1 MTSYVPEI
9 IKKSETIGRGFRENI
24 VGTGTDD
31 ITDEIDRR
39 VEFKFSNC
47 VE

>member
-1 MTSYVPEI
+1 MSSYAAGIGARAEA
-9 IKKSETIGRGFRENI
+9 SGRGFRENI

-31 ITDEIDRR
+31 VRDEIDRR
-39 VEFKFSNC
+39 VEFRFSQC